1 MALALEFVDFGIA
14 LPRAGGG
21 EVLFAGATFTLQPG
35 GFYLLVGS
43 SGGGKSSLLRVLAGL
58 VDGRQV
64 PPRRSGRLAVG
75 GCEWS
80 AAVQQEL
87 HAKTV
92 AILQDEGLLDELS
105 PRGNVE
111 LALRAAGRSVKLA
124 PGLLAQAGIAAPPA
138 LVAQLS
144 GGQRK
149 RVAVARA
156 LALEPQLLLA
166 DEPTAGLD
174 PAAARG
180 IAELLHTAHR
190 QDPGRITLV
199 ITHDLAAFEGLVDGR
214 LVLDGQ
220 AHTLHLLPADQAPPS
235 PGPAQPK
242 AVADELPA
250 LHGLRHSL
258 LEVAAV
264 AETLWLAV
272 RRLVPFEPGLWLRS
286 VLRLSLEPLAFVAG
300 CCAVIGW
307 LGTYFALRNNPIQ
320 GGFEAALLTGTGKVA
335 VAVLVP
341 LLAGFFFVARTV
353 AGAAARLGTM
363 QRTNQIAA
371 LRMLGIEPADRL
383 LTPLV
388 HGMVVGLP
396 VVTLAGVGAAAA
408 ASWLAATTG
417 AGFTTAGWAHSFCAA
432 LRGADL
438 VAVLGKAAGSG
449 ALVALACYHL
459 GTGPKRSSAAVGAAA
474 DAAVVVGMVLVLLVH
489 AVWTMALY

>member
-149 RVAVARA
+149 RVAVA
-156 LALEPQLLLA
+156 
-166 DEPTAGLD
+166 
-174 PAAARG
+174 
-180 IAELLHTAHR
+180 
-190 QDPGRITLV
+190 
-199 ITHDLAAFEGLVDGR
+199 
-214 LVLDGQ
+214 
-220 AHTLHLLPADQAPPS
+220 
-235 PGPAQPK
+235 
-242 AVADELPA
+242 
-250 LHGLRHSL
+250 
-258 LEVAAV
+258 
-264 AETLWLAV
+264 
-272 RRLVPFEPGLWLRS
+272 
-286 VLRLSLEPLAFVAG
+286 LSL
-300 CCAVIGW
+300 IH
-307 LGTYFALRNNPIQ
+307 I
-320 GGFEAALLTGTGKVA
+320 
-335 VAVLVP
+335 
-341 LLAGFFFVARTV
+341 
-353 AGAAARLGTM
+353 
-363 QRTNQIAA
+363 
-371 LRMLGIEPADRL
+371 
-383 LTPLV
+383 
-388 HGMVVGLP
+388 
-396 VVTLAGVGAAAA
+396 
-408 ASWLAATTG
+408 
-417 AGFTTAGWAHSFCAA
+417 
-432 LRGADL
+432 
-438 VAVLGKAAGSG
+438 
-449 ALVALACYHL
+449 
-459 GTGPKRSSAAVGAAA
+459 
-474 DAAVVVGMVLVLLVH
+474 
-489 AVWTMALY
+489 